1 VEPFAFAD
9 ASEVAFNAAYGS
21 MGLWSGWMA
30 PRMQQKAM
38 VKLPLEELAGES
50 LAGEERSPLE
60 GGAVEGRWRGAA
72 RLLDGWRGGGE
83 PRGGAVEGRR
93 GGAWER
99 ARVLVGDPAA
109 TRPPASSYRPRPLRV
124 KLACGWPLP
133 AEPTPASSLP
143 A

>member
-1 VEPFAFAD
+1 
-9 ASEVAFNAAYGS
+9 
-21 MGLWSGWMA
+21 
-30 PRMQQKAM
+30 MQQKAM
-38 VKLPLEELAGES
+38 VKLPLEVLVGEA

-60 GGAVEGRWRGAA
+60 GGAMEGRWWGAA
-72 RLLDGWRGGGE
+72 PLLDGWRGGGE
-83 PRGGAVEGRR
+83 PHGGAVEGRR

-124 KLACGWPLP
+124 ELACGWPLLV
-133 AEPTPASSLP
+133 APTPASSSP